1 MSRSTSTGINPLPQH
16 VAIIMDGNGR
26 WAKQRG
32 LSRLE
37 GHEAGT
43 DKVRQVIE
51 VLAGYGIKYL
61 TLYAFSTENWHRPK
75 TEVRGLFRIL
85 SRAIDR
91 EIPELHRQGIQIRHI
106 GNLEG
111 LSTRLRSH
119 IQKAIEL
126 TRKND
131 GMILGIAFNYGGRD
145 EILEAVRRL
154 VAEGVYPLSVDEA
167 LFSNYLYTVGLPD
180 PDLIIRTGGE
190 MRVSNFLLW
199 QGAYSE
205 YYFTNTFWPD
215 FGKEEIEKAF
225 HAYSLRQRRFGRV
238 KRQRKKGSEIPLKQ

>member
-1 MSRSTSTGINPLPQH
+1 MALATSTEINPLPQH

-26 WAKQRG
+26 WAKERG
-32 LSRLE
+32 LSRLK

-43 DKVRQVIE
+43 DKVHQVIE
-51 VLAGYGIKYL
+51 TLVEYGVKYL

-75 TEVRGLFRIL
+75 AEVRGLFRIL
-85 SRAIDR
+85 SQAIDR
-91 EIPELHRQGIQIRHI
+91 ETPELHRQGIQIRHI

-111 LSTRLRSH
+111 LSTRLRSR
-119 IQKAIEL
+119 IQQAIEL
-126 TRKND
+126 TREND
-131 GMILGIAFNYGGRD
+131 RMILGIAFNYGGRD

-154 VAEGVYPLSVDEA
+154 VAEGAYPPSVDETS
-167 LFSNYLYTVGLPD
+167 FNNYLYTAGLPD

-205 YYFTNTFWPD
+205 YYFANTFWPD
-215 FGKEEIEKAF
+215 FGKEEIEKAL

-238 KRQRKKGSEIPLKQ
+238 KQQRKQGSEIPPKQ

>member
-1 MSRSTSTGINPLPQH
+1 MALSTSTGINPLPQH

-51 VLAGYGIKYL
+51 VLVEYGVKYL

-75 TEVRGLFRIL
+75 IEVRGLFRIL
-85 SRAIDR
+85 SQAIDR
-91 EIPELHRQGIQIRHI
+91 ETPELHRQGIQIRHI

-111 LSTRLRSH
+111 LSARLRSRF
-119 IQKAIEL
+119 QKAIEL
-126 TRKND
+126 TRENNR
-131 GMILGIAFNYGGRD
+131 MVLGIAFNYGGRD

-154 VAEGVYPLSVDEA
+154 VAEGVYPPRVDEA

-238 KRQRKKGSEIPLKQ
+238 KRQRKKGSEFPLKQ